1 MMERDEGDFTARAL
15 ARLGVLAPPPGLERR
30 LLALYAARM
39 RRSALARL
47 AELIWP
53 GMPAWAPGA
62 AFAAALL
69 LGIGVGVAMPDPAMA
84 EGSGFSL
91 VEPPSF
97 SVESLLAEE
106 IP

>member
-1 MMERDEGDFTARAL
+1 MEQADRDFTARAL
-15 ARLGVLAPPPGLERR
+15 ARLGTLAPPPGLECR
-30 LLALYAARM
+30 LLAAYALRM

-62 AFAAALL
+62 AFAAALFL
-69 LGIGVGVAMPDPAMA
+69 GVGIGMAMPDPALA
-84 EGSGFSL
+84 EAGFSL
-91 VEPPSF
+91 TEPPSF

-106 IP
+106 RP